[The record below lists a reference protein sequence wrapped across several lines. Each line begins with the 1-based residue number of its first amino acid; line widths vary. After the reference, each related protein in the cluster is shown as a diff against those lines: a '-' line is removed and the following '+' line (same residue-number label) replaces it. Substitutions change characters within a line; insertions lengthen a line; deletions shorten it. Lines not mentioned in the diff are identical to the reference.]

1 MWHLLLAISQHL
13 QHLWTS
19 NHFHSLCLIQL
30 HTMQCN
36 AMQCNAMQCNAMQ
49 CNTDWAFYA
58 PSGGMQRLILVQT
71 LIVMLLYRYCDHV
84 ASSLGHISTY
94 TAPMDLQPLSF
105 ALSDP
110 AAHNAMQ
117 CNAMQCNAIQYNT
130 ILIGPS
136 THHQET
142 CKG

>member
-36 AMQCNAMQCNAMQ
+36 AMQCN
-49 CNTDWAFYA
+49 TDWAFYA
-58 PSGGMQRLILVQT
+58 LSGGMQRLILVQT

-84 ASSLGHISTY
+84 ASSLGHISTS

-117 CNAMQCNAIQYNT
+117 CNAMQCNAMQCNAMQY
-130 ILIGPS
+130 
-136 THHQET
+136 
-142 CKG
+142 